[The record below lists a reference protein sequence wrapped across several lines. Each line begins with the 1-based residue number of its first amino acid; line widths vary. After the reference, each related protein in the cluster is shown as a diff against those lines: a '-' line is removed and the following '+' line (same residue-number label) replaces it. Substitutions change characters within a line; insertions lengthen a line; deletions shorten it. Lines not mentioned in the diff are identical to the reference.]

1 MLPPHFLLLLLSL
14 QYTDGEGEGD
24 TYYYEYPYYEDVDEA
39 VKPEAPTTKPGPPEV
54 ATGEKPE
61 TKQVPRRVLAGV
73 RVINLYKRGGCCRM
87 FLFL

>member
-39 VKPEAPTTKPGPPEV
+39 VKPETPTTKPSPPEV
-54 ATGEKPE
+54 AAGEKPE
-61 TKQVPRRVLAGV
+61 TKQVPRGVLAGLWV
-73 RVINLYKRGGCCRM
+73 LSLCKRGGG
-87 FLFL
+87 